1 MLQLIVI
8 ARQLLHLII
17 RWCQI
22 GVGTLPQVQNR
33 VPITIWLTILRLNL
47 MNSLVI
53 IQCLGGQ
60 APYPH
65 NRIHTPYIA
74 LTLAL
79 LDNNP
84 ALPITCL
91 YINRPECKFRREE
104 VDRSAHC
111 RHHIQAT
118 VCTCLPTDLYTCQPI
133 CISIQINVDTRL
145 IYI

>member
-8 ARQLLHLII
+8 ARKLLHLII

-22 GVGTLPQVQNR
+22 GVGPSASSTKSSTNNNMADNPRLH
-33 VPITIWLTILRLNL
+33 LR
-47 MNSLVI
+47 NSLVI
-53 IQCLGGQ
+53 IQCLGDMP
-60 APYPH
+60 PYPH

-74 LTLAL
+74 LTLVL
-79 LDNNP
+79 LDNNH

-111 RHHIQAT
+111 IHHIQAT
-118 VCTCLPTDLYTCQPI
+118 CTCLPANLYTCQPI
-133 CISIQINVDTRL
+133 CISI
-145 IYI
+145 